1 MNFSLLPLG
10 VGIFLPFPSQISRL
24 STSVASPFL
33 LRFKS
38 ASKPFL
44 KRRKMGLT
52 WESLR
57 TYMGLTWEEE
67 GLLKTQ
73 RREDAEINF

>member
-1 MNFSLLPLG
+1 MNFFPTPLG

-24 STSVASPFL
+24 SNSVASPFL

-38 ASKPFL
+38 ASSPFL
-44 KRRKMGLT
+44 NGREMGLT

-73 RREDAEINF
+73 RHEDVEINF

>member
-1 MNFSLLPLG
+1 MP
-10 VGIFLPFPSQISRL
+10 FLALISRL
-24 STSVASPFL
+24 SASVIGPFL

-38 ASKPFL
+38 ASSPFL
-44 KRRKMGLT
+44 NRRKMGLT

-67 GLLKTQ
+67 WLLKMQ

>member
-1 MNFSLLPLG
+1 MP
-10 VGIFLPFPSQISRL
+10 FLSHISSQSAFVIGS
-24 STSVASPFL
+24 FL

-38 ASKPFL
+38 ASSPFL
-44 KRRKMGLT
+44 YGRKMGLT

-67 GLLKTQ
+67 GLLKMQ